1 MELCSSSR
9 HRHLGGIQV
18 RDSDPLYGRTIKKYD
33 ECQAEHN
40 RSDLAVMEPCSSL
53 QITATWAG

>member
-1 MELCSSSR
+1 M
-9 HRHLGGIQV
+9 
-18 RDSDPLYGRTIKKYD
+18 RDSDPLYGRTIMHD

>member
-1 MELCSSSR
+1 M
-9 HRHLGGIQV
+9 
-18 RDSDPLYGRTIKKYD
+18 RDSDPLYGRTNISTT
-33 ECQAEHN
+33 ECQEEHN